1 MKATFAKTVDMPE
14 IPKTCDECP
23 FHYTRAY
30 QCHNER
36 GLESFC
42 ELGYMRGYDTR
53 DFWFNRYRFEHCQL
67 ERDYEWENNN
77 D

>member
-1 MKATFAKTVDMPE
+1 MKAIFAKTVEVPE
-14 IPKTCDECP
+14 IPKTCAECP
-23 FHYTRAY
+23 FYYNRVY

-42 ELGYMRGYDTR
+42 ELGYMYGYDTR
-53 DFWFNRYRFEHCQL
+53 DFWFNKYRFEHCQL
-67 ERDYEWENNN
+67 ERDYDWENNN